1 MNPSLSSMLR
11 LLQLT
16 STGLPLPEDTSAQGL
31 IWACEQGFVTDAHSA
46 GQWIFGRIGNST
58 SRVDV
63 PVLARL
69 RRGWRQEE
77 TDTVEEWNAVLYAM
91 RETAALR
98 RDELQNGEALARTLA
113 GLGVRQAETWTQRPD
128 TTFANMFALASVVW
142 EIGIIDLAAGYLW
155 RQVEQQVAAA
165 CRCLSLEAVVGQR
178 ILSEAVTFIPEA
190 VEFGL
195 GLDDDAIGGS
205 VPVQVHCAAQQE

>member
-11 LLQLT
+11 LLQLA
-16 STGLPLPEDTSAQGL
+16 STGLPLPEDTSQGL
-31 IWACEQGFVTDAHSA
+31 AWACEQGIVADEQSA
-46 GQWIFGRIGNST
+46 GQWIFGRIDSNT

-77 TDTVEEWNAVLYAM
+77 TEEVEEWNAVLYAL

-98 RDELQNGEALARTLA
+98 RYELQSGEALAGILT
-113 GLGVRQAETWTQRPD
+113 GLGIREAESWAARPD
-128 TTFANMFALASVVW
+128 TTFANMFALASVAW
-142 EIGIIDLAAGYLW
+142 EIGIIDLAAAYLW
-155 RQVEQQVAAA
+155 RQVEQQVATA
-165 CRCLSLEAVVGQR
+165 CRCVPLEAVAGQR
-178 ILSEAVTFIPEA
+178 ILSEAVTFIPDA

-205 VPVQVHCAAQQE
+205 APVQVHCAAQQE